1 MRRFEGKTA
10 LVTGGASGIGKAT
23 AERLAAEGARVVV
36 ADRDL
41 EGAQAVAASIA
52 RTYGEAQGAA
62 SAVAVAFDA
71 MQASDCYRLVDE
83 SVAALGRLDVLCN
96 IAGILHWGR
105 IAEFED
111 EWWDRVLKVNLYAVF
126 HLSKRAVPHLL
137 ATRGNIVN
145 MSSAAGLAGVP
156 YSPAYTASKHGVVGL
171 TRSMAVELAG
181 QGVRV
186 NAICPGSVRTP
197 LVAPRTVPSWIEP
210 AKLMAMAPKTAKPSE
225 PEEIAAAVAYLA
237 SGEACNV
244 TGTIFALDGGQTA
257 G

>member
-1 MRRFEGKTA
+1 MRRFEGKVA

-23 AERLAAEGARVVV
+23 VERLAAEGAGVVV
-36 ADRDL
+36 ADRNM
-41 EGAQAVAASIA
+41 EGACVVAESTA
-52 RTYGEAQGAA
+52 RAEGTRTLAIG
-62 SAVAVAFDA
+62 FDA
-71 MQASDCYRLVDE
+71 AEAGDCHRLVDE
-83 SVAALGRLDVLCN
+83 AVAAFGRLDVLCN

-111 EWWDRVLKVNLYAVF
+111 DWWDRVLKVNLYAVF

-171 TRSMAVELAG
+171 TRSMAVELADR
-181 QGVRV
+181 GVRV
-186 NAICPGSVRTP
+186 NAICPGAVRTP
-197 LVAPRTVPSWIEP
+197 LVAPETMPSWIEP
-210 AKLMAMAPKTAKPSE
+210 MKLMAMAPKTHKPSE
-225 PEEIAAAVAYLA
+225 PAEIAAAVAYLA
-237 SGEACNV
+237 SDEACNV